1 MMLDKP
7 KILFL
12 DDDYLLIKAVD
23 LITRSLNYDFHLC
36 NSVKEARLLL
46 RSTDFQVIFSDYH
59 MPECNGVD
67 FLKETSFFSPKAI
80 RILVSASLSDELGLA
95 ALKNGQVHNYF
106 KKPFG
111 KAEFHDIIE
120 QALAKYKEGLSQ

>member
-1 MMLDKP
+1 MSNNP
-7 KILFL
+7 NILFL
-12 DDDYLLIKAVD
+12 DDDYLLIKAVE
-23 LITRSLNYDFHLC
+23 LITRSLNYEFYLC
-36 NSVKEARLLL
+36 SSVKEARLLL

-67 FLKETSFFSPKAI
+67 FLNETIFFSPRAI
-80 RILVSASLSDELGLA
+80 RVLVSASLGDELGLA

-111 KAEFHDIIE
+111 KVEFHKSISN
-120 QALAKYKEGLSQ
+120 ALAMYKNGFSQ

>member
-1 MMLDKP
+1 MMLNKP

-12 DDDYLLIKAVD
+12 DDDYLLLRAVE
-23 LITRSLNYDFHLC
+23 LITRSISYEFYLC

-67 FLKETSFFSPKAI
+67 FLKESSFFSPKAI

-106 KKPFG
+106 KKPFQIQD
-111 KAEFHDIIE
+111 F
-120 QALAKYKEGLSQ
+120 

>member
-1 MMLDKP
+1 MMLNKP

-12 DDDYLLIKAVD
+12 DDDYLLLRAVE
-23 LITRSLNYDFHLC
+23 LITRSISYEFYLC

-67 FLKETSFFSPKAI
+67 FLKESSFFSPKAI

-111 KAEFHDIIE
+111 KAEFYDIIE
-120 QALAKYKEGLSQ
+120 QALAKYKEDLSQ

>member
-67 FLKETSFFSPKAI
+67 FLKESSFNKISSKI
-80 RILVSASLSDELGLA
+80 QLLVKLEEVLLYLS
-95 ALKNGQVHNYF
+95 F
-106 KKPFG
+106 T
-111 KAEFHDIIE
+111 I
-120 QALAKYKEGLSQ
+120 

>member
-1 MMLDKP
+1 MSTIP
-7 KILFL
+7 NILFL
-12 DDDYLLIKAVD
+12 DDDFLLIKAVE
-23 LITRSLNYDFHLC
+23 LITRSLNYRFYLC

-67 FLKETSFFSPKAI
+67 FLKETTFFSPKAI
-80 RILVSASLSDELGLA
+80 RILVSASLGDELGLA

-106 KKPFG
+106 KKPFC
-111 KAEFHDIIE
+111 KAEFHDSIE
-120 QALAKYKEGLSQ
+120 QALVKYKEGLSQ

>member
-1 MMLDKP
+1 MLNTP

-23 LITRSLNYDFHLC
+23 LITRSLRYEFHLC
-36 NSVKEARLLL
+36 TSVKEARLLL
-46 RSTDFQVIFSDYH
+46 RTIDFQVIFSDYH

-80 RILVSASLSDELGLA
+80 RILVSASLGDELGLA
-95 ALKNGQVHNYF
+95 ALKNGQVHSYF

-111 KAEFHDIIE
+111 KADFYDIIE
-120 QALAKYKEGLSQ
+120 QALVKYKVGFSQ

>member
-1 MMLDKP
+1 
-7 KILFL
+7 
-12 DDDYLLIKAVD
+12 
-23 LITRSLNYDFHLC
+23 
-36 NSVKEARLLL
+36 
-46 RSTDFQVIFSDYH
+46 

-80 RILVSASLSDELGLA
+80 RILVSASLGDELGSA
-95 ALKNGQVHNYF
+95 ALKNGQVHNFF

-120 QALAKYKEGLSQ
+120 QALVKYKEGLSQ

>member
-1 MMLDKP
+1 MLNTP

-12 DDDYLLIKAVD
+12 DDDYLLIKAVE
-23 LITRSLNYDFHLC
+23 LITRSLNYEFYLC

-46 RSTDFQVIFSDYH
+46 RTTDFQVIFSDYH

-80 RILVSASLSDELGLA
+80 RILVSASLGDELGSA
-95 ALKNGQVHNYF
+95 ALKNGQVHNFF

-120 QALAKYKEGLSQ
+120 QALVKYKEGLSQ

>member
-1 MMLDKP
+1 MQTTP

-12 DDDYLLIKAVD
+12 DDDYLLIKAVE
-23 LITRSLNYDFHLC
+23 LITRSLSYGFHLC
-36 NSVKEARLLL
+36 TSVKEARLLL
-46 RSTDFQVIFSDYH
+46 RTTDFQVIFSDYH

-67 FLKETSFFSPKAI
+67 FLKETAFFSPKAV
-80 RILVSASLSDELGLA
+80 RILVSASLGDELGLA

-111 KAEFHDIIE
+111 KAEFHEIIE

>member
-1 MMLDKP
+1 MLNTP

-23 LITRSLNYDFHLC
+23 LITRSLSYEFHLC

-46 RSTDFQVIFSDYH
+46 RTTDFQVIFSDYH

-80 RILVSASLSDELGLA
+80 RILVSASLGDELGSA
-95 ALKNGQVHNYF
+95 ALKNGQVHNFF

-120 QALAKYKEGLSQ
+120 QALVKYNEGLSQ

>member
-67 FLKETSFFSPKAI
+67 FLKESSFFSPKAI
-80 RILVSASLSDELGLA
+80 RILVANTRHQMIFNLI
-95 ALKNGQVHNYF
+95 LKFQSHF
-106 KKPFG
+106 
-111 KAEFHDIIE
+111 
-120 QALAKYKEGLSQ
+120 